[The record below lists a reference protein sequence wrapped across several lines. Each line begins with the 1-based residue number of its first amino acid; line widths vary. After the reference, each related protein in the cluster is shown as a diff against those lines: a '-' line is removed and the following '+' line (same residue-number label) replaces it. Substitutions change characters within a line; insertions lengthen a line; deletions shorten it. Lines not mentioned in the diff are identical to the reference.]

1 MKKLLILLSLVTL
14 FGCTAQSVPDGLPK
28 LVPVTLTI
36 TQEGKPLA
44 GAVVSLVDPGGGI
57 QFAVGGTTD
66 AQGNVVLHT
75 HGKHKGAPLGK
86 FKVRVVKTE
95 TDQLPP
101 HLQTAPNMRS
111 PEFGAYS
118 REIEKLPP
126 QKTYTLIEKRY
137 TQSNTTPLEL
147 DITGPLTTTLD
158 IGKAVRN
165 VL

>member
-1 MKKLLILLSLVTL
+1 MKKILILLSLIAL
-14 FGCTAQSVPDGLPK
+14 SGCTMQRVPDGLPK

-36 TQEGKPLA
+36 TQEGVPLSD
-44 GAVVSLVDPGGGI
+44 AVVTLTDPSNSL
-57 QFAVGGTTD
+57 QFMVGGTTN
-66 AQGNVVLHT
+66 ANGNVVLHT
-75 HGKHKGAPLGK
+75 HGKYKGAPLGK

>member
-1 MKKLLILLSLVTL
+1 MKKIIILLSLVTF
-14 FGCTAQSVPDGLPK
+14 FGCAKQSVPDGLPK

-36 TQEGKPLA
+36 TQEGTPLA
-44 GAVVSLVDPGGGI
+44 DAIVSLVDPSGSI
-57 QFAVGGTTD
+57 QFTVGGTTD
-66 AQGNVVLHT
+66 TKGSVVLHT
-75 HGKHKGAPLGK
+75 HGKYKGAPLGK
-86 FKVRVVKTE
+86 FKIRVVKTE

-111 PEFGAYS
+111 PEFEAYS

-137 TQSNTTPLEL
+137 TNLDTTPLEVE
-147 DITGPLTTTLD
+147 ITGTLTTTFD
-158 IGKAVRN
+158 VGKAVRD